1 MDAASHGSN
10 ARLEAARERLLEQLR
25 LEISDEGVLRA
36 IAKVPRETFI
46 PGNSRHLAYED
57 RPLPI
62 AEGQTISQPFIVAL
76 MTQALELVGTE
87 KVLELGTGSGYQTA
101 ILAEMARE
109 VITVE
114 RFPNLAERA
123 KQVLGKLGYAN
134 VQVHLAEKNLGW
146 RAEAPYD
153 AIMVT
158 AAAPRIPKE
167 LVSQLAVN
175 GRMVI
180 PVGSRWDQD
189 LLQVRKQERGMAIT
203 NLTTCRFV
211 PLIGEEG
218 WSEE

>member
-36 IAKVPRETFI
+36 IAKVPREAFI

-180 PVGSRWDQD
+180 SVGSRWDQD